1 MTRAR
6 LSRVMTPRRIRR
18 RHKLRSAEMAEQ
30 VQTQEG
36 GLRER
41 VEQVLDTIRP
51 YIQGDGGDIEL
62 LDVTDGVVQIRLAG
76 ACVGCMHSMM
86 TLQLGVERMLK
97 EAVPEIKAVEAMRSE
112 ERRVG
117 KGGRSRGG

>member
-1 MTRAR
+1 
-6 LSRVMTPRRIRR
+6 
-18 RHKLRSAEMAEQ
+18 MAEQ
-30 VQTQEG
+30 MQPQTETQKQTQDG

-41 VEQVLDTIRP
+41 VEQALDSIRP

-86 TLQLGVERMLK
+86 TLQAGVERMIK
-97 EAVPEIKAVEAMRSE
+97 EAVPEIKAVEAMPF
-112 ERRVG
+112 
-117 KGGRSRGG
+117 

>member
-1 MTRAR
+1 
-6 LSRVMTPRRIRR
+6 
-18 RHKLRSAEMAEQ
+18 MAEQ
-30 VQTQEG
+30 VQQVQTKEN

-41 VEQVLDTIRP
+41 VEQALDSIRP

-86 TLQLGVERMLK
+86 TLQVGVERMIK
-97 EAVPEIKAVEAMRSE
+97 EAVPEIKAVEAMPF
-112 ERRVG
+112 
-117 KGGRSRGG
+117 